1 MMSEWDASSIGA
13 AAAGRTIFVDNAG
26 ISTTDFDLTAA
37 QRHQLF
43 LNGVS
48 AATTFIIEMGARGRV
63 PRTDGEARQ
72 LVHERAAA
80 R

>member
-37 QRHQLF
+37 QRNQLF

-48 AATTFIIEMGARGRV
+48 AATSFIIEMGTRGRV
-63 PRTDGEARQ
+63 PRTDGEAR
-72 LVHERAAA
+72 HERTAAG
-80 R
+80 